1 MRMVAAIFFPE
12 MLIARVRWLIDRP
25 ANAPAF
31 PAITDAK
38 QP

>member
-1 MRMVAAIFFPE
+1 MVAAIFFPE

-25 ANAPAF
+25 ANARGF
-31 PAITDAK
+31 PVITDAE